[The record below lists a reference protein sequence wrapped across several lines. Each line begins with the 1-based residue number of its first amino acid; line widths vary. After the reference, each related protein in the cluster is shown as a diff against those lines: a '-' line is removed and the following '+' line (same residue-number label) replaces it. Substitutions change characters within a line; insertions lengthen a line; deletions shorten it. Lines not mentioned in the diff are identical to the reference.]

1 MNSQNNS
8 LEELKTDNAQPIFIP
23 PVPLWKHFIDKSVAF
38 CMLLTL
44 SPILITTYII
54 IKVTDPGP
62 AFFVQPRMGRGG
74 KAFGMFKFRS
84 MVMNAEELKAK
95 LMEQNERDGPA
106 FKMTNDPRITPIG
119 RFIRKWSIDELPQ
132 LYNVLRGDMSLVGP
146 RPLPVTED
154 HQMGQWHVMR
164 REVLPGMTCYWQ
176 IADRDS
182 IGFDDWI
189 RLDIKY
195 IRNQSLWVDIKLLLM
210 TVPAVLTNRGAK

>member
-1 MNSQNNS
+1 MNKPVNPLQ
-8 LEELKTDNAQPIFIP
+8 EHKTDNAQPIFIP
-23 PVPLWKHFIDKSVAF
+23 PIPLWKHIIDKSVAF
-38 CMLLTL
+38 CMLLVL
-44 SPILITTYII
+44 SPILLATYII

-74 KAFGMFKFRS
+74 KPFGMYKFRS

-154 HQMGQWHVMR
+154 YQMGQWHVMR
-164 REVLPGMTCYWQ
+164 REVLPGMTCLWQ
-176 IADRDS
+176 IADRDK
-182 IGFDDWI
+182 IEFDDWI
-189 RLDIKY
+189 RLDIQY
-195 IRNQSLWVDIKLLLM
+195 IRNQSLWLDIKIMLM